1 MVSTLMIIPLE
12 AERNCY
18 HQRIACKDLGSSVCY
33 KIICSGEESWKRLTV
48 KQFQQIEVSEQDV
61 CETTVNRISTVA

>member
-1 MVSTLMIIPLE
+1 MVSTLMIIPLK

-18 HQRIACKDLGSSVCY
+18 HWRIAYKDQAGSVCY
-33 KIICSGEESWKRLTV
+33 KIICSGQESWKRLTA

-61 CETTVNRISTVA
+61 GETTVNRISTVA